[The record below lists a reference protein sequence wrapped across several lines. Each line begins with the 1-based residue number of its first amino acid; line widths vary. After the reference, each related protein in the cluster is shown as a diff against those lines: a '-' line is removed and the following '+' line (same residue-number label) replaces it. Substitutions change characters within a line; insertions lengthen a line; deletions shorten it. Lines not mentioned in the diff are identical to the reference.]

1 MIEILLMELDKK
13 KKIEFRRCGK
23 RLNGHF
29 GELVENDQSEE
40 VV

>member
-1 MIEILLMELDKK
+1 MIEILLMELRQKK
-13 KKIEFRRCGK
+13 LNLGGCGK

-29 GELVENDQSEE
+29 GELVGNDQSEE